1 MEETSKA
8 PRRLRPGSPDRG
20 VGAGT
25 PPELRPLS
33 PEHILQTC
41 AWPSRTHRWP
51 GRCRRGSAPPR
62 APCAPR
68 APPASPAHLPT
79 CPCVGVQPADLS
91 CLPASHL
98 LYSLSHDIVPHL
110 TGDLEDSGVAAKQR
124 GDPGIPEVPHRH
136 SRQVGSQEP
145 QFPPCL
151 EGLLSGVAGGSFTHL
166 ARGTQGWFWFWFFRF
181 VTSSSPE
188 PPNNPG
194 RGQTALGRGGE
205 TESFPAFTGVAHGLD
220 PCSRGPP
227 CGFLMFSRIHTPYS
241 PCSLVSFQNWG
252 LRPIFS
258 PFRGPSKHLVVGTH
272 LPNK

>member
-1 MEETSKA
+1 MLQGGRDEQGPQEAA
-8 PRRLRPGSPDRG
+8 PRPPDHG

-25 PPELRPLS
+25 PPEPRPLS

-41 AWPSRTHRWP
+41 ARPARTHMWP
-51 GRCRRGSAPPR
+51 GRCRRGRAPPR
-62 APCAPR
+62 APH

-79 CPCVGVQPADLS
+79 CPRVGVQPADLS

-151 EGLLSGVAGGSFTHL
+151 EGLLSGVGGDPSRILHEAHKGGFGFGFLDLSLQVAPSHPIIPAGG
-166 ARGTQGWFWFWFFRF
+166 RW
-181 VTSSSPE
+181 P
-188 PPNNPG
+188 
-194 RGQTALGRGGE
+194 
-205 TESFPAFTGVAHGLD
+205 
-220 PCSRGPP
+220 
-227 CGFLMFSRIHTPYS
+227 
-241 PCSLVSFQNWG
+241 
-252 LRPIFS
+252 
-258 PFRGPSKHLVVGTH
+258 
-272 LPNK
+272 